1 MRQLRTQFVE
11 ALESI
16 CNNSV
21 TLKSG
26 LEVIQGN
33 WKWHHLKTW
42 VRFHIRLPYYY
53 GAILYRLQATYWV
66 EIREIFIP
74 HFYLAPHRGWPR
86 RNFAKMLANYKAR
99 MIGLPCVWWRNYMTI
114 CEDISVE
121 YRNVADRQTE
131 LQTNRR
137 TDRIA
142 ISISRVNMLTR
153 DKNCPLNKSSRR
165 LWVYVQGHNVFL
177 MLHVV

>member
-1 MRQLRTQFVE
+1 MAPFENLGAVSYSTSILLRRYLVSF
-11 ALESI
+11 ASDLLGR
-16 CNNSV
+16 NSR
-21 TLKSG
+21 
-26 LEVIQGN
+26 N
-33 WKWHHLKTW
+33 
-42 VRFHIRLPYYY
+42 
-53 GAILYRLQATYWV
+53 
-66 EIREIFIP
+66 FIP
-74 HFYLAPHRGWPR
+74 HFYLTPHRGWPR

-121 YRNVADRQTE
+121 YRNVTDWQTE
-131 LQTNRR
+131 LQTDRR